1 MNINLFKY
9 ILALSAIFV
18 AFNAAFFSVTGLS
31 HLFSGAF
38 WSVVVMASSL
48 ELGKLVSASF
58 LYRYWNKINLIMKFY
73 LTTGTVILVLITSMG
88 IFGYLSKAYQGATFE
103 LEVVSS
109 KIDFY
114 TEELTRLKDDKQFIK
129 EEMEQSISALP
140 DNYIT
145 AKRQIR
151 EEYSPMIFEINSKI
165 ADIKPKIGE
174 LKQDLLET
182 GLDVGPILYVA
193 KAFDSDI
200 DTVVKYLI
208 LILIIVFDPLAVAL
222 VIATNIAMTKS
233 KTIEEQEDSMEADS
247 LNTSTP
253 QSNKEDFND
262 VDDEWYKEDTR
273 KILKSNIKPI
283 PTTTTKETGEVN
295 IKSTSHSAS
304 PSKSKTKKESG
315 PLPY

>member
-9 ILALSAIFV
+9 ILALAAMFV

-38 WSVVVMASSL
+38 WSVIVMASSL

-58 LYRYWNKINLIMKFY
+58 LYRYWNKINIIMKFY

-103 LEVVSS
+103 LEIVSS
-109 KIDFY
+109 KMDFY
-114 TEELTRLKDDKQFIK
+114 EAEIYRLEQDKEFIK
-129 EEMEQSISALP
+129 DEMKQSISSLP

-165 ADIKPKIGE
+165 AELKPKIGE
-174 LKQDLLET
+174 LKQELLKT

-208 LILIIVFDPLAVAL
+208 FILILVFDPLAVAL
-222 VIATNIAMTKS
+222 VIATNVAMAENK
-233 KTIEEQEDSMEADS
+233 IREERKEKDTEADS
-247 LNTSTP
+247 LTP
-253 QSNKEDFND
+253 KSKKEDFND
-262 VDDEWYKEDTR
+262 VDDAWYEEDTK
-273 KILKSNIKPI
+273 KILESSIKTT
-283 PTTTTKETGEVN
+283 PTTTTKETDEVDTN
-295 IKSTSHSAS
+295 PTSLSKPIKQ
-304 PSKSKTKKESG
+304 KKRG
-315 PLPY
+315 GNLPY